1 MWKEAVAETG
11 IILSDAGSRNCWDT
25 CKGNELCDFA

>member
-11 IILSDAGSRNCWDT
+11 IIFYLMIGVHR
-25 CKGNELCDFA
+25 GLELCDFA